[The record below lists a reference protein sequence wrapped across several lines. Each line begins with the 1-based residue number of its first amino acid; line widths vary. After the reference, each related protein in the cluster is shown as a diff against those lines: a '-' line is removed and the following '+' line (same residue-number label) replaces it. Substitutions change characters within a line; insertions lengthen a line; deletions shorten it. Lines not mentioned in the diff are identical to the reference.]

1 MNDMFRTL
9 SANCDKECKFI
20 PGVSMTTAMYFTPIF
35 DKNGVNINP
44 DGNITSSTVSC
55 VTCHKKWKTS
65 TQYGETT
72 HEEV

>member
-1 MNDMFRTL
+1 MFRDL
-9 SANCDKECKFI
+9 SKECNKECRFI
-20 PGVSMTTAMYFTPIF
+20 EGMSMTTAMYFTPVY
-35 DKNGVNINP
+35 DKNGVNVNP

-72 HEEV
+72 YEEV